1 LGADFLRF
9 LVVVGFLAY
18 LFIGVSYATMGPRAF
33 FQALAHVA
41 AIAIVIAIV
50 WVFLWI
56 HRNREKIRRSEEI
69 RERSQL
75 VLDLPENRY
84 MFLNTPIDLVEK
96 RDTIFNMLRR
106 ARLYYSSGD
115 ERAAL
120 FTLHNAVA
128 STLSLLCEAEGIN
141 WRDIDMR
148 GMVWE
153 LKRSHWIDFSESSF
167 FRKLQHLRNVAAH
180 EHDRID
186 ERVASHADMVL
197 LFGFFEDYMQRTF
210 KRLTDLLA
218 MKGAGGGGLE
228 KAG

>member
-1 LGADFLRF
+1 M
-9 LVVVGFLAY
+9 
-18 LFIGVSYATMGPRAF
+18 SATPPWGPQAF
-33 FQALAHVA
+33 FQALTHIA
-41 AIAIVIAIV
+41 AIASVIAIV
-50 WVFLWI
+50 WMFLWI
-56 HRNREKIRRSEEI
+56 RRNRKKISRSEEL

-84 MFLNTPIDLVEK
+84 MSLKIPTNLVEM
-96 RDTIFNMLRR
+96 RNTIFNMLRR

-141 WRDIDMR
+141 WRDIGMR

-153 LKRSHWIDFSESSF
+153 LKRRHWIDFSEASF
-167 FRKLQHLRNVAAH
+167 FKKLQHLRNVAAH

-186 ERVASHADMVL
+186 ERIISPGDMIL

>member
-1 LGADFLRF
+1 
-9 LVVVGFLAY
+9 LAY
-18 LFIGVSYATMGPRAF
+18 VFIGVSYATMGPQAF

-41 AIAIVIAIV
+41 AIASVVAIV
-50 WVFLWI
+50 WMLLWAR
-56 HRNREKIRRSEEI
+56 RNREKIRRSEEI
-69 RERSQL
+69 GEQSQL

-84 MFLNTPIDLVEK
+84 MSLNIPTNLVEK
-96 RDTIFNMLRR
+96 RNAIFSMLRR

-141 WRDIDMR
+141 WRDIGMR

-153 LKRSHWIDFSESSF
+153 LKRRHWIDFSEDSLF
-167 FRKLQHLRNVAAH
+167 KKLQHLRNMAAH

-186 ERVASHADMVL
+186 ERTVSPGYMVL
-197 LFGFFEDYMQRTF
+197 LFGFFEDYVQRTF
-210 KRLTDLLA
+210 RRLMNLLA
-218 MKGAGGGGLE
+218 MKGSGGSLD
-228 KAG
+228 KV

>member
-9 LVVVGFLAY
+9 IVVVGFLAY
-18 LFIGVSYATMGPRAF
+18 VFIGVSYATMGPQAF

-41 AIAIVIAIV
+41 AIASVIAIV

-56 HRNREKIRRSEEI
+56 RRNREKIRRSEEI
-69 RERSQL
+69 REQSQL

-84 MFLNTPIDLVEK
+84 MSLKIPIDLVEK
-96 RDTIFNMLRR
+96 RNTIFNMLRR

-128 STLSLLCEAEGIN
+128 STLSLLCEAEGVN
-141 WRDIDMR
+141 WKGIGMR

-153 LKRSHWIDFSESSF
+153 LKRRHWIDFSEASLF
-167 FRKLQHLRNVAAH
+167 KKLQHLRNVAAH

-186 ERVASHADMVL
+186 ERIVSPGEMVL
-197 LFGFFEDYMQRTF
+197 LFGFFEDYVQNTF
-210 KRLTDLLA
+210 KRLTNLLT
-218 MKGAGGGGLE
+218 MKGAGGGRLE

>member
-18 LFIGVSYATMGPRAF
+18 VFIGVSYATMGPQAF
-33 FQALAHVA
+33 FQSLTHVA
-41 AIAIVIAIV
+41 AIASVIAIV

-69 RERSQL
+69 REQSQL

-84 MFLNTPIDLVEK
+84 TSLKIPIDLVEK
-96 RDTIFNMLRR
+96 RNTIFNMLRR

-128 STLSLLCEAEGIN
+128 STLSLLCVQ
-141 WRDIDMR
+141 WRDIGMR

-153 LKRSHWIDFSESSF
+153 LKRRHWIDFSEASLF
-167 FRKLQHLRNVAAH
+167 KKLQHLRNVAAH

-186 ERVASHADMVL
+186 ERVASHEDMVL
-197 LFGFFEDYMQRTF
+197 LFGFFEDYVQRTF
-210 KRLTDLLA
+210 RRLMNLLA
-218 MKGAGGGGLE
+218 MKGSGVGLD
-228 KAG
+228 KVG

>member
-1 LGADFLRF
+1 
-9 LVVVGFLAY
+9 VVGFLAY
-18 LFIGVSYATMGPRAF
+18 VFIGVSYATMGPQAF
-33 FQALAHVA
+33 FQALTHIA
-41 AIAIVIAIV
+41 AIASAIAIV

-56 HRNREKIRRSEEI
+56 RRNREKIRRSEEI
-69 RERSQL
+69 REQSKL

-84 MFLNTPIDLVEK
+84 TSLKIPIDLVEK
-96 RDTIFNMLRR
+96 RNAIFNMLRR
-106 ARLYYSSGD
+106 ARLYYFSGD

-141 WRDIDMR
+141 WRDIGMR

-153 LKRSHWIDFSESSF
+153 LKRRHWIDFSEASLF
-167 FRKLQHLRNVAAH
+167 KKLQHLRNVAAH

-197 LFGFFEDYMQRTF
+197 LFGFFEDYIKRTF
-210 KRLTDLLA
+210 KRLTDLLE
-218 MKGAGGGGLE
+218 MKGAGKGGLE